1 MIKGGFFMSNG
12 LKFKR
17 KFFILK
23 GDYSNMR
30 HLNPKGHGKME
41 LRNNRIKFS
50 INIENAEKN
59 SYYNVI
65 LLGDKGTYDL
75 GKVLTDNKANG
86 NGHFDLNYREIESAG
101 FPLEKINGIILL
113 RDSNLLL
120 SAYMENDDKSI
131 ENYMTSLSKI
141 NNKGQEEEKIQEEEI
156 IAEFVEELL
165 EETIEAEE
173 EVQYIENDLELEAD
187 YYPPDIED
195 QDTIEDQE
203 PIEDQD
209 FHKGEDA
216 SLVTEEE
223 YDKAMQEVFYDYQA
237 QAQIEES
244 EYFKAEEER
253 KQSQRD
259 QTTNYILNILRFF
272 PFIEPFKIDLKGY
285 NWWKIDIDDPRE
297 DKGFLPYFSYVAGG
311 SHKYPLVQNAVTA
324 TELIRKNKHYLFGLY
339 NSNDEVKF
347 YVYGVPGDFTAD
359 DHPQRGTT
367 GFNTW
372 FEGQDY
378 LGYWL
383 IYIDPITGRIIYPI
397 NPMIP
402 KD

>member
-30 HLNPKGHGKME
+30 HLNPKGHGKLE

-86 NGHFDLNYREIESAG
+86 NVEFDLNYREIESAG

-141 NNKGQEEEKIQEEEI
+141 DNKGQEEEKIQEEEI

-173 EVQYIENDLELEAD
+173 EVQYIENDLEMAD

>member
-30 HLNPKGHGKME
+30 HLNPKGHGKLE

-86 NGHFDLNYREIESAG
+86 NVEFDLNYREIESAG

-141 NNKGQEEEKIQEEEI
+141 DNKGQEEEKIQEEEI

-173 EVQYIENDLELEAD
+173 EVQYIENDLEMAD

-195 QDTIEDQE
+195 QETIEDQE

-285 NWWKIDIDDPRE
+285 NWWRIDIDDPRE